1 MNTCP
6 VCQTS
11 SASVQVLHDLGVVST
26 KEPFQQLV
34 SQGMIL
40 GDWEYTALQL
50 PDGSFAEDD
59 ASDGT
64 PVK

>member
-1 MNTCP
+1 M
-6 VCQTS
+6 
-11 SASVQVLHDLGVVST
+11 QVLHDLGVVST

-59 ASDGT
+59 ASDGI